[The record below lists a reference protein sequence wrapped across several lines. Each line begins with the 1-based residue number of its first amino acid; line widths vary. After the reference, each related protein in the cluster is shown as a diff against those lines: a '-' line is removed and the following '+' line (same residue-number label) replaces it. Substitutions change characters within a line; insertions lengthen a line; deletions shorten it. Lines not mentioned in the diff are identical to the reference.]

1 MKDAIIIIGAGT
13 MQVPAIQEAQALGYM
28 SIAVDGN
35 PQAVGAE
42 VADIFIP
49 QDLKEPELICQHVE
63 QLGLSAYIKAVF
75 TAGTDFSYTVA
86 VIAQYF
92 SLPGI
97 SPESALAASRK
108 HLMRERFHIHGVP
121 SPSYSVITGNM
132 MESTDRE
139 NVLSELIANLSEHPL
154 VVKPVDNMGSRGVR
168 KITKSEDL
176 VSSIQIALSYSRS
189 KACILEGFIE
199 GPEFS
204 IDGLFYRDELIC
216 WAIAR
221 RHIAYPP
228 DFIEIG
234 HSFPPDLTQQQEQV
248 LLSTYTQG
256 ARALGI
262 THGAVK
268 GDIFLSPEGPKIGEL
283 AARLS
288 GGYMSGW
295 TLPLATGMNFT
306 RAALQ
311 IALDRKPDPVPVPT
325 KNWFVMERGF
335 LSFPGTI
342 TSIELCNYSHNH
354 STYQQSFIRVVPG
367 QKVRFPQNNV
377 EKVGNLI
384 YAGASFHQVQ
394 SQIFAGL
401 EQTHFHLDP
410 SDPISLETLLHPE
423 DIKVPQAYVAEKA
436 YETDID
442 SNQIVIDDQQR
453 SWDGRSYGYAKSYL
467 ESQNHQLS
475 DIEKSITFKVLI
487 RFGLQAA
494 LICAEICKGTM
505 TGNKQLLH
513 DTYGR

>member
-1 MKDAIIIIGAGT
+1 MKNAILIIGAGT
-13 MQVPAIQEAQALGYM
+13 MQVPAIKEAQALGYL

-35 PQAVGAE
+35 PQAVGADI
-42 VADIFIP
+42 ADIFIP
-49 QDLKEPELICQHVE
+49 QDLKEPQLICQHVE
-63 QLGLSAYIKAVF
+63 QLGLSDYIKAVF

-92 SLPGI
+92 SLPGNL
-97 SPESALAASRK
+97 PEAALAASRK
-108 HLMRERFHIHGVP
+108 HLMREKFQIHGVP
-121 SPSYSVITGNM
+121 SPSFTLLTETMI
-132 MESTDRE
+132 ESAERE
-139 NVLSELIANLSEHPL
+139 EFLIGLTKELSNQPL

-168 KITKSEDL
+168 KITEPHEL
-176 VSSIQIALSYSRS
+176 FSSIQIALSYSRS
-189 KACILEGFIE
+189 GACVVEGFIE

-204 IDGLFYRDELIC
+204 IDGLFFHDELIC
-216 WAIAR
+216 WGIAR

-228 DFIEIG
+228 VFIEIG
-234 HSFPPDLTQQQEQV
+234 HTFPPDLSQQQEQE
-248 LLSTYTQG
+248 LLSIYTQG

-268 GDIFLSPEGPKIGEL
+268 GDIFLTPQGPQIGEL

-295 TLPLATGMNFT
+295 TLPLASGMNFT

-311 IALDRKPDPVPVPT
+311 IALDIKPDPLPAPT
-325 KNWFVMERGF
+325 KNWFVMERGL

-342 TSIELCNYSHNH
+342 KSIDLYDYPQHH
-354 STYQQSFIRVVPG
+354 PTYQESFIRVTPG

-384 YAGASFHQVQ
+384 YAGKSLHEVQ

-401 EQTHFHLDP
+401 EHTHFHLDP

-423 DIKVPQAYVAEKA
+423 DSKVPQAYEPDK
-436 YETDID
+436 D
-442 SNQIVIDDQQR
+442 SNQIEIDDQQR
-453 SWDGRSYGYAKSYL
+453 SWDGRSYGYARSYL
-467 ESQNHQLS
+467 ESHTYGLS
-475 DIEKSITFKVLI
+475 DIEQSITRQVLI

-505 TGNKQLLH
+505 SVNKQLLH